1 MVSDKEAS
9 IYDAVPGGADLVRW
23 FAQVP
28 NFHDAEILVLDL
40 RREGQSF
47 LRLHGWINTGKTGQA
62 GYFVLDATPS

>member
-47 LRLHGWINTGKTGQA
+47 CACMDGSTRARLARPDISYST
-62 GYFVLDATPS
+62 ATPS